1 MRILL
6 PTLSSP
12 QVSKLNESIDR
23 HTVIVDEQKA
33 ILDAVTESCFIEIEV
48 VKRNQAAVGLCLLVC
63 ITTRC
68 VPMYNMLR
76 CETCVYLHTCMS
88 ASIPIHRT

>member
-1 MRILL
+1 
-6 PTLSSP
+6 
-12 QVSKLNESIDR
+12 
-23 HTVIVDEQKA
+23 VDEQKA

-68 VPMYNMLR
+68 VPMYIYAPMRDVCLPTHA
-76 CETCVYLHTCMS
+76 CLHPYPYTG
-88 ASIPIHRT
+88 HE